1 LNKVLLAGGGTAG
14 HINPAIAIAKHI
26 RAKNPQ
32 ADIRFVGTHRG
43 MEEDLVKKE
52 GFHIDFI
59 DVRGFKRKLTPY
71 NIGALKCVFTSQKEA
86 AALID
91 DFKPDIVIGTGG
103 YVSWPVLHMAA
114 KRGIPTAIHEQNA
127 FPGLTTRLL
136 SKEVDVVMICFDA
149 VKARIKKFKRTV
161 LTGNPIREE
170 VLFKNKAE
178 CKEKLGM
185 TDKPLLL
192 SFAGSLGARVMNEN
206 FIDFIAKTG
215 TDKKFYH
222 VHATGTRGYLWVPDK
237 LREAGFIESENPH
250 VQVKEYIYN
259 MPDLLAAAD
268 VVVCRSGAITLAELA
283 VQGKCAI
290 LVPSP
295 NVTNDHQNYNA
306 RAFSD
311 IGAAKIIDE
320 SNLSGDLLKKEIYAL
335 LDDENARHEMEEK
348 ARTLAV
354 YDSNERIY
362 EVLKSIIK

>member
-1 LNKVLLAGGGTAG
+1 MRQV
-14 HINPAIAIAKHI
+14 H
-26 RAKNPQ
+26 
-32 ADIRFVGTHRG
+32 ADI
-43 MEEDLVKKE
+43 
-52 GFHIDFI
+52 
-59 DVRGFKRKLTPY
+59 
-71 NIGALKCVFTSQKEA
+71 S
-86 AALID
+86 
-91 DFKPDIVIGTGG
+91 
-103 YVSWPVLHMAA
+103 
-114 KRGIPTAIHEQNA
+114 
-127 FPGLTTRLL
+127 
-136 SKEVDVVMICFDA
+136 
-149 VKARIKKFKRTV
+149 
-161 LTGNPIREE
+161 
-170 VLFKNKAE
+170 
-178 CKEKLGM
+178 
-185 TDKPLLL
+185 
-192 SFAGSLGARVMNEN
+192 
-206 FIDFIAKTG
+206 
-215 TDKKFYH
+215 
-222 VHATGTRGYLWVPDK
+222 GYLISS
-237 LREAGFIESENPH
+237 EAGFIESENPH